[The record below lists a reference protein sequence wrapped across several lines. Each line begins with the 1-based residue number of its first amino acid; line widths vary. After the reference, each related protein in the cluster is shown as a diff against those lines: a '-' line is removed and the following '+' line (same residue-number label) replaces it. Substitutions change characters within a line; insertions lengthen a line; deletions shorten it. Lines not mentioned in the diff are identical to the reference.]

1 MDDFEIFLLQYFLK
15 VKTQRPPV
23 GGWLISK
30 KKVTNQSPMASVLN
44 KYLEK
49 SIIFEPEGTVRPIKL
64 WNMIVTI
71 MTQVIN

>member
-1 MDDFEIFLLQYFLK
+1 M
-15 VKTQRPPV
+15 

>member
-1 MDDFEIFLLQYFLK
+1 M
-15 VKTQRPPV
+15 
-23 GGWLISK
+23 GGWLIS

-64 WNMIVTI
+64 WNMIVTV